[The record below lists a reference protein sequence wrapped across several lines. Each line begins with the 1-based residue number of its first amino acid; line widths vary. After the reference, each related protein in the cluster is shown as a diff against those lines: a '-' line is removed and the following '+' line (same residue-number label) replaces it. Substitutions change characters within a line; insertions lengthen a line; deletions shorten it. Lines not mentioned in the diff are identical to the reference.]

1 MKISVIGMGKVGAAT
16 AFSLVIRAIPHE
28 LVLVARTKEKALGD
42 ALDLQHAA
50 AMVRS
55 MEVIAGDAAD
65 TKGSDIVIL
74 ALSVPQGPITDR
86 LELAEP
92 NGRLLREVVPELAS
106 LSPKA
111 VFLVLTNP
119 VDVCTYVT
127 LRASGLPSGQVMGS
141 GTLIDTA
148 RLRSL
153 IAREAGISAEDIR
166 AYVLGEHGDS
176 QFPAMSV
183 ASVGGLRLDRGGKA
197 MDSLVDEARHGGQ
210 LVTKRK
216 GYTNYAVAL
225 SATLICEAIAE
236 DARTILPVSTL
247 IDGFQGVKD
256 VCLSLPCV
264 VGSGGI
270 LKVLSVDLDAEER
283 EQFRKSA
290 ALVKE
295 ALERVG

>member
-65 TKGSDIVIL
+65 TAGSDIVIL

-210 LVTKRK
+210 RVTKEK
-216 GYTNYAVAL
+216 GHTNYAVTL
-225 SATLICEAIAE
+225 SATLICEAIAQ
-236 DARTILPVSTL
+236 DARTVLPVSTL
-247 IDGFQGVKD
+247 IDGFQGVRD

-270 LKVLSVDLDAEER
+270 LRVLSVDLDAEEC
-283 EQFRKSA
+283 EQFRRSA
-290 ALVKE
+290 SIVQE
-295 ALERVG
+295 ALKRVG